1 MKQQSNIIL
10 KVGITVFALATMVL
24 YLFTPLFKIA
34 FDGVSTGVD
43 YIEQV
48 WRIGGFNNI
57 ASFLLPLIG
66 GVGAIAMTWVKG
78 RGQHILSLAFA
89 MLPVLFYTFMI
100 IRVNAYTKESIVG
113 LGATSLFDFV
123 GFGAWMALLSGVI
136 TMIFSFILIYKEYK
150 ESKLQTT

>member
-1 MKQQSNIIL
+1 MKQRSNIIL

-34 FDGVSTGVD
+34 FDGVSTGAD

-48 WRIGGFNNI
+48 WGIGGFNNI
-57 ASFLLPLIG
+57 ASFLLPIIG
-66 GVGAIAMTWVKG
+66 GVGAIAMAWVKG

-89 MLPVLFYTFMI
+89 MLPVLFYTYMI

-113 LGATSLFDFV
+113 LDTTSVFDFI
-123 GFGAWMALLSGVI
+123 GGGAWIALLSGI
-136 TMIFSFILIYKEYK
+136 IKMLFSFILIYKEYK